1 MISAPVRCR
10 AARFAARPCSGSYP
24 PAPGRLRAMGPP
36 PKPSAAGSVGKGAAA
51 EGMSFAAYGEA
62 NDLELAATLSCS
74 RAPPRFLLSR
84 CAPSATDNCSPL
96 RRKCRRPSHH
106 SAENAAGLR
115 PACFSV
121 CVVRCCPA
129 PGRLRASYCTLF
141 PGKKK
146 EGQSP
151 LFFSPIYFAS
161 AGAST
166 LPNSWPL

>member
-1 MISAPVRCR
+1 MAPASFLPGRMISAPVRCR

-24 PAPGRLRAMGPP
+24 PAPGRLRASCCLAARPP
-36 PKPSAAGSVGKGAAA
+36 PRTTAHHSAENAAGLRPACFSACVVRCCPAPGRLRA
-51 EGMSFAAYGEA
+51 SCC
-62 NDLELAATLSCS
+62 LAA
-74 RAPPRFLLSR
+74 RPPPRTT
-84 CAPSATDNCSPL
+84 A
-96 RRKCRRPSHH
+96 HH